1 MTTSLGN
8 FSIDRLIDHS
18 QLTISHVRPT
28 RNSSG
33 QNETNLDSTCSKYD
47 NLTTKTTALL
57 MHSEHCTD
65 QSSFLSDQMQ
75 KSAIKV
81 DGMID
86 IINEGDSNS
95 EINFI
100 ERRQNYQSN
109 RKQQF
114 HEPQYSDIS
123 TVPNDNMKT
132 VDKHSTKSIDNNI
145 TKNTESS
152 NDDDSM
158 IVEVTAEDTSE
169 VSDIKINS
177 ENSMSDNANTNK
189 TYTCPECGKVFTAHY
204 NLTRHMPI
212 HTGARPFICK
222 VCNKGFRQAST
233 LCRHKIIHT
242 SEKPHICWV
251 CGKAFN
257 RSSTLNTHSRIHQ
270 GYKPFTCEICGKG
283 FHQKGNYK
291 NHKLTHS
298 TEKQYKCHICHKA
311 FHQIYNLSFH
321 MHTHQAQKPYICTI
335 CDKGFCRNFDLKKHI
350 RKLHPNI
357 DGQSKSSEE
366 DRVNMFMDKYPNS
379 NNMNSNFTSI
389 PINNYYPQ
397 YNEGKKTQ
405 KARHTTYVNDSYT
418 CDIPP
423 MECGTTKHVTKSL
436 SSTKSTVVP
445 IVQPSQQQE
454 TTLNTRSTGRR
465 SVMNHFNHYDG
476 NTNHLLDNM
485 KKHLSSNALNSNIVS
500 MRNKVDSL
508 TRNEFNIQLLN
519 DLFYQSVNDN
529 SEQPSPPPPAPQ
541 EQHQFTEVR
550 TSCEF
555 LMEYLRNLCP
565 EPQFKNIFEKTI
577 QKQPSP
583 ITNKIHP
590 CTDFPASIIPS
601 MSSTSCCPP
610 VFPSD
615 LSPSSGNLF
624 PLAPKVGQMKMEL
637 PDHSYIPYPN
647 SLHSEDYSNPVTMN
661 LSPPTSFV
669 SSRNLRNS
677 QINPVQQSTDLKT
690 LNSSSNISVSS
701 DLISPQ
707 HLSSV
712 NPEIFQKFMLQAYLS
727 LNKQQM

>member
-18 QLTISHVRPT
+18 QLTISSHSRPP
-28 RNSSG
+28 RNSTG
-33 QNETNLDSTCSKYD
+33 QNEINLNSICSKDD
-47 NLTTKTTALL
+47 NLTLKTTSLL
-57 MHSEHCTD
+57 MRSEQCTD
-65 QSSFLSDQMQ
+65 QNSFLSDQVQ
-75 KSAIKV
+75 NSTIKV

-86 IINEGDSNS
+86 IINEGDNNS

-100 ERRQNYQSN
+100 ERRQNCQSD

-114 HEPQYSDIS
+114 HELQYSDINI
-123 TVPNDNMKT
+123 VPNDNMK
-132 VDKHSTKSIDNNI
+132 VMDKHSTKSIDSSI

-158 IVEVTAEDTSE
+158 TVEVTAEDTSE
-169 VSDIKINS
+169 VGDVKINS

-298 TEKQYKCHICHKA
+298 AEKQYKCHICHKA

-366 DRVNMFMDKYPNS
+366 DTVNAFIDKYPNS

-405 KARHTTYVNDSYT
+405 KTRHTTYVNDSYT
-418 CDIPP
+418 CDTPSV
-423 MECGTTKHVTKSL
+423 ECGTMKSVTKSL
-436 SSTKSTVVP
+436 SSTKSTVPP

-454 TTLNTRSTGRR
+454 TTVNTRSTGRR
-465 SVMNHFNHYDG
+465 NAMNHFNHYDG
-476 NTNHLLDNM
+476 KTNHLLDSM
-485 KKHLSSNALNSNIVS
+485 KKHLSSSALNSNTVS
-500 MRNKVDSL
+500 IRNKVDSL
-508 TRNEFNIQLLN
+508 TGNEFNIQLLN
-519 DLFYQSVNDN
+519 DLFYQSVNHN
-529 SEQPSPPPPAPQ
+529 SEQPSPPTPQ
-541 EQHQFTEVR
+541 EQHQFTEAR

-555 LMEYLRNLCP
+555 LMEYLRNLYP

-577 QKQPSP
+577 QKQPFP
-583 ITNKIHP
+583 LTNKIHP
-590 CTDFPASIIPS
+590 CTDFLTSITPS

-615 LSPSSGNLF
+615 LSPSSGNSF
-624 PLAPKVGQMKMEL
+624 PFASKIGQMKMEL
-637 PDHSYIPYPN
+637 SDHSYNQYSN
-647 SLHSEDYSNPVTMN
+647 SLQSDDYSNQVTTN
-661 LSPPTSFV
+661 LLSPPTSFV

-690 LNSSSNISVSS
+690 LNPSSNISVSS